1 MSSVY
6 VSINKRTTH
15 YAEYLDKQTTS
26 YPKEKSVTAW
36 YQSYFFDERVVLFC
50 LCLYIQEGEP
60 YLYTPY
66 GTMICLWDGIVHYSL
81 AVWILFSIATG

>member
-26 YPKEKSVTAW
+26 YPKEKSVTA
-36 YQSYFFDERVVLFC
+36 
-50 LCLYIQEGEP
+50 
-60 YLYTPY
+60 
-66 GTMICLWDGIVHYSL
+66 
-81 AVWILFSIATG
+81 